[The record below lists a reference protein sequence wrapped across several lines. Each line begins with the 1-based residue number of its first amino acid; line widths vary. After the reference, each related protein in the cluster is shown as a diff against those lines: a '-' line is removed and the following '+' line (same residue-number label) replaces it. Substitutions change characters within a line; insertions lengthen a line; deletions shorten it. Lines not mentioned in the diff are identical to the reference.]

1 MRTIPDF
8 TSFLVRSLRR
18 QRRLVEVSVRVGPHE
33 VDSLQASTPETL
45 RASLRPIYAHLPAH
59 EASVSFVA
67 VEEESLPFGIRRSR
81 RTASMPGLRSAMSY
95 LTGRYPVIIPAEAN
109 HWAHKVA
116 VGAGSANR
124 RDW

>member
-1 MRTIPDF
+1 MRTAP
-8 TSFLVRSLRR
+8 SFASTLAHSLRR
-18 QRRLVEVSVRVGPHE
+18 QHRLVEVSVRVGPHE

-81 RTASMPGLRSAMSY
+81 RTASLPGLRSAMSY
-95 LTGRYPVIIPAEAN
+95 LTGRHPVIIPAEAS

-116 VGAGSANR
+116 VGAGTADK
-124 RDW
+124 RD

>member
-1 MRTIPDF
+1 MRTAP
-8 TSFLVRSLRR
+8 SFASFVHSLRR
-18 QRRLVEVSVRVGPHE
+18 HRRLIQVSVRVGPHE

-59 EASVSFVA
+59 EASVSYVA

-81 RTASMPGLRSAMSY
+81 HTASLPGLRSAISY
-95 LTGRYPVIIPAEAN
+95 LTGRYPVIIPAEAS

-116 VGAGSANR
+116 VGAGAPDKR
-124 RDW
+124 G